1 MPPRQLLRA
10 LEGDWRGNCQTW
22 FEPGKLADESE
33 VFGSIKPMLEGRFL
47 RHVYQSQIQGRPR
60 HGEEWIAFNEVT
72 ENFEISWVDDFH
84 MSGAIMISRGPL
96 SVPEESSKRSAAF
109 EVFGHYDV
117 GKDHPRWGWKTRY
130 AYDEESGLV
139 ITAYNVTP
147 DGEEA
152 KAIETVYQRNS

>member
-1 MPPRQLLRA
+1 MPAKQVFNA
-10 LEGDWRGNCQTW
+10 LIGEWQGNCRTW

-33 VFGSIKPMLEGRFL
+33 VSGSIKPMLEGRFL
-47 RHVYQSQIQGRPR
+47 RHVYRGQIQGRLR

-72 ENFEISWVDDFH
+72 ENFEVSWVDDFH
-84 MSGAIMISRGPL
+84 MSGAIMISRGPIL
-96 SVPEESSKRSAAF
+96 VAEGSSSAHSGF

-117 GKDHPRWGWKTRY
+117 GKEHPRWGWKTQY
-130 AYDEESGLV
+130 QIDGESGLI

-152 KAIETVYQRNS
+152 RAIETVYQRKS